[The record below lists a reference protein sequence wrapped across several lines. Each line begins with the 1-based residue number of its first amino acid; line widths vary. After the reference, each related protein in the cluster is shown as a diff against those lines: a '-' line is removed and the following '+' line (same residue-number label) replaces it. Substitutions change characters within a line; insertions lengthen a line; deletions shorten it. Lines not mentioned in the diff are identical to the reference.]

1 MNIKL
6 TNNVGFCWGVRR
18 ALDLAIK
25 SSSPPAA
32 RTGSRAGSSRK
43 IYTYG
48 PLIHNKDVVQMLRT
62 KGIEPLPSNKMRS
75 SDKNALVIRAHGI
88 PPLVRD
94 KLTLKGFKII
104 DATCPHVKKSQKMV
118 QQYADKGYQII
129 IVGDKKH
136 AEVISLV
143 GYAWGSRY
151 HSRPVRSEH
160 RKEKRPNN
168 NSGLLLSDASNGT
181 RAIVISSP
189 QEVVKLINSRPRLL
203 KNRICILAQS
213 TFQPQLYEEIVATLR
228 LSLSKD
234 NELIVL
240 NTICHAPARRQR
252 EVKELAKQVDAFVV
266 VGDHK
271 SANTTNLALLVRS
284 LKIPAFQVA
293 SVSELPLR
301 TLKKYYS
308 IGITTGTSTPD
319 SVLQTVI
326 DKIAQ
331 L

>member
-25 SSSPPAA
+25 SSS
-32 RTGSRAGSSRK
+32 SSRK
-43 IYTYG
+43 MYTYG
-48 PLIHNKDVVQMLRT
+48 PLIHNKDVVQMLKTR
-62 KGIEPLPSNKMRS
+62 GIEPLPSITMRS
-75 SDKNALVIRAHGI
+75 SKENALVIRAHGI

-94 KLTLKGFKII
+94 KLALKGFKII
-104 DATCPHVKKSQKMV
+104 DATCPHVMKSQKMV

-129 IVGDKKH
+129 IAGDKKH
-136 AEVISLV
+136 AEVVSLV
-143 GYAWGSRY
+143 GYARVSRY
-151 HSRPVRSEH
+151 HS
-160 RKEKRPNN
+160 
-168 NSGLLLSDASNGT
+168 

-189 QEVVKLINSRPRLL
+189 QEVAKLINSKPRLS
-203 KNRICILAQS
+203 KKKTYPTWHPVRRVCILAQS
-213 TFQPQLYEEIVATLR
+213 TFQPQLYEEIVDTLR
-228 LSLSKD
+228 LGFPKE

-252 EVKELAKQVDAFVV
+252 EVKELAKKVGAFVV

-301 TLKKYYS
+301 ALKKYYS

>member
-25 SSSPPAA
+25 SSS
-32 RTGSRAGSSRK
+32 SSRK

-48 PLIHNKDVVQMLRT
+48 PLIHNKDVVQMLKT
-62 KGIEPLPSNKMRS
+62 KGIEPLPSDKMKS
-75 SDKNALVIRAHGI
+75 SRKNALVIRAHGI
-88 PPLVRD
+88 PPLVRA

-143 GYAWGSRY
+143 GYARNSRY
-151 HSRPVRSEH
+151 HYH
-160 RKEKRPNN
+160 
-168 NSGLLLSDASNGT
+168 T
-181 RAIVISSP
+181 IVISSP
-189 QEVVKLINSRPRLL
+189 PEVVKFINSKPRLL
-203 KNRICILAQS
+203 KKKICILAQS
-213 TFQPQLYEEIVATLR
+213 TFQPQLYEDIVDTLR
-228 LSLSKD
+228 LTLSKD
-234 NELIVL
+234 NELIIL
-240 NTICHAPARRQR
+240 NTICHAPARRQL

-301 TLKKYYS
+301 TLKKYHS

-326 DKIAQ
+326 DKIIQ